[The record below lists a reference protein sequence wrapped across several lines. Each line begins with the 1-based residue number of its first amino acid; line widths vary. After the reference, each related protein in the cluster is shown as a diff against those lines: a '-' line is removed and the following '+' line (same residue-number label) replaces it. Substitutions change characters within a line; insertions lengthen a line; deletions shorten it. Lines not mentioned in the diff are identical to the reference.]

1 MNVGVVF
8 VFVVAFVVDVVLFLF
23 CRFQLFPNVSI
34 IKARYSLP
42 YALPLNCTFSDVHA
56 WSVRIKYD

>member
-34 IKARYSLP
+34 IKTRFSLP

-56 WSVRIKYD
+56 W

>member
-23 CRFQLFPNVSI
+23 CRFQLSPNVSI
-34 IKARYSLP
+34 IKARFSPP

-56 WSVRIKYD
+56 W

>member
-23 CRFQLFPNVSI
+23 CLFQLFPNVSI
-34 IKARYSLP
+34 IKARFSLP
-42 YALPLNCTFSDVHA
+42 YALPLNSTLSNVHA
-56 WSVRIKYD
+56 W